1 MNRKE
6 RRRLSKLNRRDRRAG
21 RDAQG
26 GAAGE
31 AAFVPAALQQAL
43 TFLQAGQPKEAW
55 ALYRQVLS
63 VQPDH
68 PEALNL
74 GGVAAFQSG
83 HAKQGLK
90 LVRAAVA
97 AQPRYVDAHNSLG
110 NMLKASGQLDGAE
123 AAYRAALEIEP
134 GYVDAHYNLGIVL
147 EARAKPDRAE
157 AAYRRALELRP
168 DFFAAWFNLG
178 NALKTLG
185 NLDEAMASY
194 RRALELR
201 PDQAEAHNN
210 LGSTLRELERFD
222 EAEAAYR
229 RALEIRPDFP
239 DAHYNLGIVLQ
250 ERKRLDEAWAAYE
263 AALAIDPEHAGAL
276 VNLGYTLQQ
285 SGRLDDAVAAYRR
298 AIAVAPHD
306 IPGTHINLGDL
317 YLQRGDPR
325 AALEVCRA
333 YLKVRP
339 GDSGVLAFQAIVL
352 DELGERDELR
362 ALVDFDRLIRMTR
375 VTTAQGF
382 SGLAAFNAALA
393 EHVLAHPTLVYAPAS
408 HATRHGKHSGEL
420 LVEPRGPVAVLEDV
434 IREAVADYRRA
445 LPVEPG
451 HPFLAKRPKRYRL
464 TAWAVV
470 LQAQGHQ
477 IPHNHPS
484 AWLSGVYYVKLPDIV
499 RAPGQGPAGW
509 IEFGRPPEHFHG
521 TVEPEV
527 RAFQPEEG
535 LMLLFPSYF
544 YHRTVPFESAQTR
557 ISIAFDVVPEG

>member
-6 RRRLSKLNRRDRRAG
+6 RRRQGKLNRRDRRSG
-21 RDAQG
+21 RDAPG
-26 GAAGE
+26 GAAAE
-31 AAFVPAALQQAL
+31 SAFVPAALGQAL
-43 TFLQAGQPKEAW
+43 SFLQAGDPKQAW

-83 HAKQGLK
+83 RAKQGLK

-97 AQPRYVDAHNSLG
+97 AQPRYVDARNNLG
-110 NMLKASGQLDGAE
+110 NMLNASGQLDQAE

-147 EARAKPDRAE
+147 EARARPERAE
-157 AAYRRALELRP
+157 AAYRSALELRP

-178 NALKTLG
+178 NTLKTLG
-185 NLDEAMASY
+185 KLDEAMASY
-194 RRALELR
+194 RRAIEIR
-201 PDQAEAHNN
+201 PEYAEAQNN
-210 LGSTLRELERFD
+210 LGSTLRELERLD

-229 RALEIRPDFP
+229 RALEIRPDVP
-239 DAHYNLGIVLQ
+239 DTHYNLGIVLQ
-250 ERKRLDEAWAAYE
+250 ELGRLDEAVAAYE
-263 AALAIDPEHAGAL
+263 AARDMDPEHAGAL
-276 VNLGYTLQQ
+276 VNLGYALQQ

-325 AALEVCRA
+325 AALKVCRA
-333 YLKVRP
+333 YLEARP

-352 DELGERDELR
+352 DELGARDELR
-362 ALVDFDRLIRMTR
+362 ALLDFDRLIRMRR
-375 VTTAQGF
+375 VTAPQGF
-382 SGLAAFNAALA
+382 SGLTAFNAALA

-408 HATRHGKHSGEL
+408 HATRQGKHSGEL
-420 LVEPRGPVAVLEDV
+420 LVEPKGPVAALEGI

-451 HPFLAKRPKRYRL
+451 HPFLANRPKRFGL
-464 TAWAVV
+464 NAWAVV

-484 AWLSGVYYVKLPDIV
+484 AWLSGVYYVQLPDIV
-499 RAPGQGPAGW
+499 RGPGQGQAGW
-509 IEFGRPPEHFHG
+509 IEFGRPPQHFHG

-535 LMLLFPSYF
+535 LMLLFPSYV
-544 YHRTVPFESAQTR
+544 YHRTVPFEGAGTR
-557 ISIAFDVVPEG
+557 ISIAFDVLPEG

>member
-1 MNRKE
+1 MNRNE
-6 RRRLSKLNRRDRRAG
+6 RRRQSKLKRRDRRTG
-21 RDAQG
+21 RDAPG
-26 GAAGE
+26 SAAG
-31 AAFVPAALQQAL
+31 ADPFVAAALGQAL
-43 TFLQAGQPKEAW
+43 TFLQAGDPNEAW

-63 VQPDH
+63 VQPYR

-83 HAKQGLK
+83 HAKRGLK
-90 LVRAAVA
+90 LLRAAVA
-97 AQPRYVDAHNSLG
+97 AQPRYVDAHNNLG
-110 NMLKASGQLDGAE
+110 NMLKASGQLDEAE
-123 AAYRAALEIEP
+123 AAYERALEIEP
-134 GYVDAHYNLGIVL
+134 GYVDAHYNLGIVF
-147 EARAKPDRAE
+147 EARARTDRAE
-157 AAYRRALELRP
+157 AAYRRAVELRP

-185 NLDEAMASY
+185 KFDEAMASY
-194 RRALELR
+194 RRALEIE

-229 RALEIRPDFP
+229 RALDIRPDFP
-239 DAHYNLGIVLQ
+239 DTHYNIGIVLQ
-250 ERKRLDEAWAAYE
+250 ERNRLDDAVAAYE
-263 AALAIDPEHAGAL
+263 AALTIDPEHAGAL
-276 VNLGYTLQQ
+276 VNLGYALQK

-317 YLQRGDPR
+317 YLQRGDPQ
-325 AALEVCRA
+325 AALRVCRA
-333 YLKVRP
+333 YLDARP

-375 VTTAQGF
+375 VSAAQGF
-382 SGLAAFNAALA
+382 SSLAAFNAALA
-393 EHVLAHPTLVYAPAS
+393 EHVLAHPSLVYAPAS

-420 LVEPRGPVAVLEDV
+420 LVEPKGPVAVLEDV

-445 LPVEPG
+445 LPVDPG
-451 HPFLAKRPKRYRL
+451 HPFLANRPKRYRH

-499 RAPGQGPAGW
+499 RVPGQGQAGW
-509 IEFGRPPEHFHG
+509 IEFGQPPEHFHG
-521 TVEPEV
+521 SVEPEV

-535 LMLLFPSYF
+535 LMLLFPSYL
-544 YHRTVPFESAQTR
+544 YHRTVPFESAGTR
-557 ISIAFDVVPEG
+557 ISIAFDVLPEG

>member
-6 RRRLSKLNRRDRRAG
+6 RRRLSKLNRRGGRAG
-21 RDAQG
+21 RNAQG
-26 GAAGE
+26 GAAAE

-55 ALYRQVLS
+55 ALYRRVLS

-83 HAKQGLK
+83 RAKPGLK

-97 AQPRYVDAHNSLG
+97 AQPRYVDAHNNLG

-229 RALEIRPDFP
+229 RALEITPDFP

-333 YLKVRP
+333 YLEVRP

-352 DELGERDELR
+352 DELGARDELR

-375 VTTAQGF
+375 VTAAQGF

-408 HATRHGKHSGEL
+408 HATRQGKHSGEL

-484 AWLSGVYYVKLPDIV
+484 AWLSGVY
-499 RAPGQGPAGW
+499 
-509 IEFGRPPEHFHG
+509 
-521 TVEPEV
+521 T
-527 RAFQPEEG
+527 
-535 LMLLFPSYF
+535 
-544 YHRTVPFESAQTR
+544 T
-557 ISIAFDVVPEG
+557 